1 MGRKQMARRDFLKVS
16 GATVGGLALLGS
28 ATQGSE
34 NGEKLTASVSRLSL
48 DGLWGFQLDPLE
60 LGLKQ
65 EWFRPGATFD
75 DTIRVPSSWQ
85 GQGKG
90 YKTREGPGRT
100 RVDYESFAGLDPK
113 WPVTP
118 GEYLGTAWY
127 HRRVAI
133 PESWNGSEIWLHFA
147 GVHPASM
154 FWLDGHLIGEH
165 RQGPCHPFRV
175 RVTPWLRPD
184 AEHHLT
190 VRVSEELRI
199 LQGLVKWPYFSGI
212 FREVFLE
219 TSRSVWCE
227 EVFIR
232 SDIGHARVVAEAT
245 IGAATG
251 IATPASVRVD
261 MKVRPL
267 TDPGKVASG
276 DTEVSVQPGG
286 EQTARVALEVENPRL
301 WSPDSPFL
309 YECGVLVS
317 HDKEV
322 MDSKTIRFGMREF
335 RTEGKRV
342 YLNGERL
349 FLRGTGLAGCFQ
361 PFDPAPSTDPTYNR
375 KLVRRIKEYGFNC
388 LRWHTWPGDQDLLAA
403 ADEMGLLIQSELFQ
417 TFFEY
422 PEEIQLTEDQ
432 WRAMIRRNRNHPCAF
447 LWSMGNEENSRD
459 PRYNALRD
467 RLYDIAKELSPG
479 TLVINTDGAS
489 LELRNLGKS
498 DLTLISSTPAG
509 SCLDMRYSPDFY
521 TQITERPVVIHEM
534 GYPETFPN
542 PDEKSKFT
550 GNIRPFW
557 INDAMEV
564 AAAKGNTEL
573 LPTFVRNS
581 GRLFLTAT
589 RMAVEEVR
597 KSKDLAGYTQ
607 WVFRDHLQEPA
618 GLVDVFLDDKMTTA
632 SEFKKMNG
640 PVALLMTPL
649 RGYYTCFDGEAIPFS
664 LHLSNHSASGFESA
678 TLTWELRE
686 GGTRHQIEERKV
698 TAAASTVTDFG
709 PFQVQPRLL
718 GRPGKL
724 TLSARFSKGE
734 TTVVNQWDFWTF
746 PKGQLQASQR
756 PVFLLHGVF
765 VDDDRPAKRYP
776 FIRLVREPQLPNLP
790 VDSVLITMEMTQSVS
805 SYLARGGRVMLLP
818 GMYVREPGLPM
829 LPSFFRPMANWTG
842 TEGNTGTI
850 ISRHPVLA
858 DFPHEGYA
866 DLQFFDLLD
875 GGRYPRPNAP
885 FWDSVPGVYNLD
897 PWPCAIEP
905 IIRSNPNYKTG
916 SNRAYL
922 FEVQVG
928 SAGTLLASSLRIYE
942 TLPDHPETQYLFD
955 RMLRYVI
962 SDSFLPRAKVTVDQL
977 DKLRRPVT
985 FIAI

>member
-1 MGRKQMARRDFLKVS
+1 MGRKPMARRDFLKAS
-16 GATVGGLALLGS
+16 GATVGGLALWGT
-28 ATQGSE
+28 AAHGSE
-34 NGEKLTASVSRLSL
+34 RGGNLLVSRLSL
-48 DGLWGFQLDPLE
+48 SGLWDFQLDPLD
-60 LGLKQ
+60 LGLNQ
-65 EWFRPGATFD
+65 EWFRPGRKFD

-127 HRRVAI
+127 HRRIAI
-133 PESWNGSEIWLHFA
+133 PESWKGGEVWLHFE

-154 FWLDGHLIGEH
+154 FWLDGRLIGEH
-165 RQGPCHPFRV
+165 REGPCQPFRV
-175 RVTPWLRPD
+175 RVTPWVRPG
-184 AEHHLT
+184 AEHHLA

-219 TSRSVWCE
+219 TRPGVWCE
-227 EVFIR
+227 DVFIR
-232 SDIGHARVVAEAT
+232 SDIGHARVVAEAM
-245 IGAATG
+245 IGAVHG
-251 IATPASVRVD
+251 ITTPASVRVD

-267 TDPGKVASG
+267 TAPGTAALG
-276 DTEVSVQPGG
+276 NAEVSVQPGRA
-286 EQTARVALEVENPRL
+286 QTARVTLEVENPRL

-309 YECGVLVS
+309 YECEVLVS

-322 MDSKTIRFGMREF
+322 LDSKTIHFGMREL
-335 RTEGKRV
+335 RTEGNCL

-349 FLRGTGLAGCFQ
+349 FLRGTGLGGCFQ
-361 PFDPAPSTDPTYNR
+361 PYDPAPSTDPTYNR
-375 KLVRRIKEYGFNC
+375 KLVRRIKEYGFNY

-403 ADEMGLLIQSELFQ
+403 ADEAGLFIQSELFQ
-417 TFFEY
+417 TLFEY
-422 PEEIQLTEDQ
+422 PDELQLTEGQ
-432 WRAMIRRNRNHPCAF
+432 WRAMIRRNRNHPCVF

-459 PRYNALRD
+459 PRYNNLRD

-498 DLTLISSTPAG
+498 DLALIGSAPAG
-509 SCLDMRYSPDFY
+509 SCLDMRHSPNFY
-521 TQITERPVVIHEM
+521 AQITARPVVIHEM

-542 PDEKSKFT
+542 PDEKPKFT

-573 LPTFVRNS
+573 LPMFVRNS

-632 SEFKKMNG
+632 SEFQKMNG

-664 LHLSNHSASGFESA
+664 LHLSNHSTAGFESA
-678 TLTWELRE
+678 TLIWELRE
-686 GGTRHQIEERKV
+686 GTTRHQIGEKKV
-698 TAAASTVTDFG
+698 NAAPSTVTDFG
-709 PFQVQPRLL
+709 RFQVVAPAV
-718 GRPGKL
+718 GRPRKL
-724 TLSARFSKGE
+724 TLSARFSDEK
-734 TTVVNQWDFWTF
+734 TTVTNEWGFWTF
-746 PKGQLQASQR
+746 PKDRLQESQR

-765 VDDDRPAKRYP
+765 VADDRPAKRYP
-776 FIRLVREPQLPNLP
+776 FIRRVREPQLPNLP
-790 VDSVLITMEMTQSVS
+790 ADSVLITMEMTQSVS

-818 GMYVREPGLPM
+818 GMYAGPGLPV
-829 LPSFFRPMANWTG
+829 LPSSFRPMANWTG

-850 ISRHPVLA
+850 INPHPVLA

-866 DLQFFDLLD
+866 DLQFFDLMD

-885 FWDSVPGVYNLD
+885 FWNSAPGVYNLD
-897 PWPCAIEP
+897 AWPGAIEP

-916 SNRAYL
+916 SDRAYL

-928 SAGTLLASSLRIYE
+928 SAGRLLASSLRIYE

-955 RMLRYVI
+955 QMLRYVI
-962 SDSFLPRAKVTVDQL
+962 SDAFLPRAKVTIEQFAKV
-977 DKLRRPVT
+977 RRPVN